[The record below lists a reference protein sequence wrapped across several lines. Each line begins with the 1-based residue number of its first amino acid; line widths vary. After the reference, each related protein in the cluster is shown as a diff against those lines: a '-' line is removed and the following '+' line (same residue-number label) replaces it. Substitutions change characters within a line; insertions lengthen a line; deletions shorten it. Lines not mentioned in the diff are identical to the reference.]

1 MSVHPEAVGQLLI
14 TGASG
19 FTGKHLVCAA
29 KAHGFDVVSLTSD
42 VRDVDALKAE
52 IAPTKP
58 TYVIHLAGISNT
70 QCQDVDMLQQVNVNG
85 TRNLLQALV
94 DTGKTPQRVLLA
106 SSVLVYGTSP
116 VSPVTEDHAL
126 VPFNPYAASKIDM
139 EAVAAE
145 YRARLPIC
153 VVRPFN
159 YSGVGQ
165 PTTFLISKVV
175 DHFANKRD
183 TIELGNIHVQR
194 EFNDVRYVCEV
205 YIRLLSTDRCD
216 SVINVCCGQPYTIE
230 HVLQTLEKLTG
241 HKIQVKVNPNF
252 VRANDILF
260 LYGSTKRL
268 KAAIGSHICGKEAL
282 RDMLQW
288 MVEDNEEGSKRSLR
302 EINYQC

>member
-1 MSVHPEAVGQLLI
+1 MSIHPAPAGQLLV

-19 FTGKHLVCAA
+19 FTGKHLLGIA
-29 KAHGFDVVSLTSD
+29 KAHRLDVVRLTSD

-52 IAPTKP
+52 IAFTDPV
-58 TYVIHLAGISNT
+58 YVIHLAGISNT
-70 QCQDVDMLQQVNVNG
+70 QCQDVDLLQQVNVVG

-94 DTGKTPQRVLLA
+94 DTRKTPQRVLLT

-116 VSPVTEDHAL
+116 VSPVAEDHAL
-126 VPFNPYAASKIDM
+126 DPFNPYAASKIDM

-165 PTTFLISKVV
+165 PATFLIPKLV

-183 TIELGNIHVQR
+183 TIELGNIHVRR

-205 YIRLLSTDRCD
+205 YVRLLQADKCD
-216 SVINVCCGQPYTIE
+216 PVINVCCGRPHTIE
-230 HVLQTLEKLTG
+230 HVLQTLETITG
-241 HKIQVKVNPNF
+241 HKIQVKVNPDF

-260 LYGSTKRL
+260 LYGSTQRL
-268 KAAIGSHICGKEAL
+268 EAAVGSRSCNVNTLQG
-282 RDMLQW
+282 MLQW
-288 MVEDNEEGSKRSLR
+288 MLDSHGEGRR
-302 EINYQC
+302 RR